1 MKEKRRKKRETKTS
15 KQKVKK
21 NNTRLTKGQNIEKY
35 VCTYYEELFEQQIN
49 PKNPRLI
56 PEPARQR

>member
-21 NNTRLTKGQNIEKY
+21 KQHKIDKRPEHREICMY
-35 VCTYYEELFEQQIN
+35 VLRGTVRTA
-49 PKNPRLI
+49 KDT
-56 PEPARQR
+56 AAVAKTSDSG